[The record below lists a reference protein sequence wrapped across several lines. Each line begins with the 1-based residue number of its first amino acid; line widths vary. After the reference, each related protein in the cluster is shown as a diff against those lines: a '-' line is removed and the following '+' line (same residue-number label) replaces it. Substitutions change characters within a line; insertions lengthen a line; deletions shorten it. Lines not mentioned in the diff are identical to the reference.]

1 MARHP
6 GADQLVGDVRHLP
19 LCAVCARWLCVVV
32 WVCVCSPAAKCASA
46 MASASCNMRGEAE
59 EKSGRKKGE
68 GVKTTKMMPIRLY
81 QAEEDL
87 RVADGGAKHPWN
99 ALIEQLDTPEAAAC
113 SVQQRLHRPLH
124 SRWAKTIARVRS

>member
-1 MARHP
+1 MC
-6 GADQLVGDVRHLP
+6 G
-19 LCAVCARWLCVVV
+19 LCEVALRGCLG
-32 WVCVCSPAAKCASA
+32 VCVCSPAAKCTSA

-124 SRWAKTIARVRS
+124 SRWAKTIARVMS